1 MRGSQLSLESTGLI
15 DSRRPL
21 RHPFRPRLCRRCP
34 RPTSLEQGR
43 RLSAIAL
50 RTPPARSACRLTRS
64 IHRGVEVEMWSEP
77 LLPLGLT
84 AMGQSISTL
93 WGQSE
98 REGSERE
105 LARGERSERGIAR
118 SPSRFDTAAVGVAVP
133 RPVTP
138 CSPLI
143 LYAWRGEAKNSSEA
157 RALSATF
164 SCAPS
169 VVESSLFS
177 AIARVAL
184 LRLRQ
189 VRSRFYGGF

>member
-1 MRGSQLSLESTGLI
+1 M
-15 DSRRPL
+15 
-21 RHPFRPRLCRRCP
+21 
-34 RPTSLEQGR
+34 
-43 RLSAIAL
+43 SAIAL

-64 IHRGVEVEMWSEP
+64 IHRGVEVELWSES

-133 RPVTP
+133 RPVTGD
-138 CSPLI
+138 PLQSADSVC
-143 LYAWRGEAKNSSEA
+143 LARGGQKQQRGS
-157 RALSATF
+157 
-164 SCAPS
+164 S
-169 VVESSLFS
+169 VVRDLLMRSLRRRELPLLCNRSCSLATAETRTLAFLWRFLVLWFARKPSSTQLS
-177 AIARVAL
+177 PPRTASD
-184 LRLRQ
+184 RLRGKS
-189 VRSRFYGGF
+189 SRLIRFASTAGV